1 MINFT
6 LQKINELTSTF
17 LQDNQSIAG
26 ISDVREPCGKEHYFF
41 LAALSMQ
48 LNNKKI
54 IEIGTHNGRSTI
66 ALNYGNLKNG
76 NNNSIYT
83 YDIYNHLLPNI
94 FNNTAI
100 QFRMDNL
107 FDHTIRE
114 VNREHLLSA
123 DLIFIDVDPHE
134 GIVEY
139 DMLLWLKENNFK
151 GLILFDDIHLG
162 PGHMGITSGNS
173 MQQFWDKIDNQYK
186 LDLTSVGHWSGTGL
200 VSFCFDQY
208 EICM

>member
-1 MINFT
+1 
-6 LQKINELTSTF
+6 
-17 LQDNQSIAG
+17 
-26 ISDVREPCGKEHYFF
+26 
-41 LAALSMQ
+41 
-48 LNNKKI
+48 
-54 IEIGTHNGRSTI
+54 
-66 ALNYGNLKNG
+66 
-76 NNNSIYT
+76 
-83 YDIYNHLLPNI
+83 
-94 FNNTAI
+94 
-100 QFRMDNL
+100 MDNL

-173 MQQFWDKIDNQYK
+173 MQQFWDKIDNQYIQK
-186 LDLTSVGHWSGTGL
+186 INN
-200 VSFCFDQY
+200 CY
-208 EICM
+208 KA